1 MRLGP
6 KVDLLETLISVKVT
20 ITSAI
25 FSVKIT
31 LSLFHAA
38 TLSALRLDAARISAR
53 EGLPRLPLILS
64 ENQTPRKEK
73 KEKKKNF
80 CLSATCCQSKKS
92 RSVLARDSWNHGWF
106 QRNVTAETQPG
117 RPATHWL
124 VHRLVIG

>member
-1 MRLGP
+1 
-6 KVDLLETLISVKVT
+6 LISVKVT

-53 EGLPRLPLILS
+53 EGLPRLLLI

-73 KEKKKNF
+73 KRKKEKLLLASNLLSNKKF
-80 CLSATCCQSKKS
+80 ALSTC
-92 RSVLARDSWNHGWF
+92 AR
-106 QRNVTAETQPG
+106 
-117 RPATHWL
+117 
-124 VHRLVIG
+124 